1 MTAFCTGVVIPKAHT
16 IIGEAKKGWMGGWV
30 QEHTCM
36 KRRGFRGGS
45 AWAPEG
51 VPWGFRGVPRGSA
64 TRECGL
70 VFLVPSGWMF
80 HYDT

>member
-1 MTAFCTGVVIPKAHT
+1 MPKAHT
-16 IIGEAKKGWMGGWV
+16 IIGEAKKGWMGGWA

-51 VPWGFRGVPRGSA
+51 VPWGFRGGSGGFREVPPPASVVL
-64 TRECGL
+64 C
-70 VFLVPSGWMF
+70 F
-80 HYDT
+80 